1 MNASLDHG
9 KQVSSASHR
18 NIGIDMLRILS
29 MFLIVVLH
37 VLGQGGAMIRISSH
51 PSTYQACWFLETCA
65 FCAVNCY
72 GLISGYVGSGT
83 KLRVSRLLYL
93 WLVVW
98 FYSVSI
104 ALMILTFAPGMYAAA
119 GVPKGISDLFIGSR
133 TYWILKI
140 LFPVSMK
147 NYWYFSGYAALFF
160 LMPFI
165 NRAVQMMDEGECR
178 TALKVLFAVF
188 SVWTVLPKAITSDFL
203 NLTSGYTFVW
213 LLLLYTA
220 GACMKKSGFPRWNKR
235 TCALIYLGCVLF
247 SWGWKMIVEDLT
259 RASLGK
265 AVFGR
270 VFMTYTSPTILL
282 CGVSLVTLFSQL
294 RIRSG
299 LVSALVCFLAP
310 LSFSVYIIHTHPLI
324 WDQVLKGAFKPYS
337 AYGPLQVVPAV
348 LTAALAIF
356 LLCSLVD
363 LVRLKLFDLL
373 RIRGLCLLIET
384 KLSGR
389 G

>member
-1 MNASLDHG
+1 MITGSQTDG
-9 KQVSSASHR
+9 TGSSVSRR
-18 NIGIDMLRILS
+18 NSGIDMLRILS
-29 MFLIVVLH
+29 MFLIVILH

-72 GLISGYVGSGT
+72 GLISGYVGRGT
-83 KLRVSRLLYL
+83 RLRISRLLYL
-93 WLVVW
+93 WLTVW

-104 ALMILTFAPGMYAAA
+104 ALIILAFAPELYVQA
-119 GVPKGISDLFIGSR
+119 GVPKAFSDLFIGR
-133 TYWILKI
+133 ELYWTLKV

-165 NRAVQMMDEGECR
+165 NRLFDQLTEKECR
-178 TALKVLFAVF
+178 RMLRVLFGIF
-188 SVWTVLPKAITSDFL
+188 SVWTMAPKAITSDFL

-213 LLLLYTA
+213 LLLLYAA
-220 GACMKKSGFPRWNKR
+220 GACMRKSGYPGWKKR
-235 TCALIYLGCVLF
+235 TCAAVYFVCILI
-247 SWGWKMIVEDLT
+247 SWGWKMIIEDLT

-270 VFMTYTSPTILL
+270 MFMTYTSPTIVL
-282 CGVSLVTLFSQL
+282 CGAALVVLFSKL
-294 RIRSG
+294 EVRSSI
-299 LVSALVCFLAP
+299 LTALVRFLAP

-324 WDQVLKGAFKPYS
+324 WECVLKGAFKSYS
-337 AYGPLQVVPAV
+337 ALGPLQVIPAV
-348 LTAALAIF
+348 LVTALTIF
-356 LLCSLVD
+356 LFCSLVD
-363 LVRLKLFDLL
+363 FVRLRLFDLL
-373 RIRGLCLLIET
+373 RVRDLCRLIEG
-384 KLSGR
+384 KLEGR

>member
-1 MNASLDHG
+1 MKAALDTG
-9 KQVSSASHR
+9 KEAPSAFPR

-29 MFLIVVLH
+29 MFLIVILH
-37 VLGQGGAMIRISSH
+37 VLGQGGAMVRISSH

-72 GLISGYVGSGT
+72 GLISGYVGGGT
-83 KLRVSRLLYL
+83 KLRISRLLYL

-98 FYSVSI
+98 FYSVGI
-104 ALMILTFAPGMYAAA
+104 ALLVLVFAPGMYAQA
-119 GVPKGISDLFIGSR
+119 GVPKAFSDLFIGNR

-165 NRAVQMMDEGECR
+165 NRAVSLMSDRDCR
-178 TALKVLFAVF
+178 TILKIIFTVF
-188 SVWTVLPKAITSDFL
+188 SVWTVLPKAISSDFL

-213 LLLLYTA
+213 LLVLYTA
-220 GACMKKSGFPRWNKR
+220 GACMKKSGLPGWKKR
-235 TCALIYLGCVLF
+235 TCVLIFFGCVLF
-247 SWGWKMIVEDLT
+247 SWGWKMIIEDLT
-259 RASLGK
+259 RVSLGK

-270 VFMTYTSPTILL
+270 VFINYTSPTIVL
-282 CGVSLVTLFSQL
+282 CGAALVTLFSKL
-294 RIRSG
+294 KIRG
-299 LVSALVCFLAP
+299 RALTAAVRFLAP

-324 WDQVLKGAFKPYS
+324 WECVLKGAFKKYS
-337 AYGPLQVVPAV
+337 AYGPLQVIPAV
-348 LTAALAIF
+348 LMTALAIF

-363 LVRLKLFDLL
+363 LVRRKLFDLL
-373 RIRGLCLLIET
+373 RIRKMCVLIES

>member
-1 MNASLDHG
+1 MNASSDTG
-9 KQVSSASHR
+9 KQVSPAFPR
-18 NIGIDMLRILS
+18 NTGIDMLRILS
-29 MFLIVVLH
+29 MFLIVILH
-37 VLGQGGAMIRISSH
+37 VLGQGGAMVRVSSH

-72 GLISGYVGSGT
+72 GLISGYVGGGT

-93 WLVVW
+93 WMVVW
-98 FYSVSI
+98 FYSVII
-104 ALMILTFAPGMYAAA
+104 ALLFLAFAPEMYAQA
-119 GVPKGISDLFIGSR
+119 GVPKAFSDLFIGSR

-165 NRAVQMMDEGECR
+165 NRAVSKMGEQECR
-178 TALKVLFAVF
+178 TVLKVLFIVF
-188 SVWTVLPKAITSDFL
+188 SVWTAAPKAISSDFL

-213 LLLLYTA
+213 LLMLYLA
-220 GACMKKSGFPRWNKR
+220 GACIRKSRFPGWKKG
-235 TCALIYLGCVLF
+235 TCVLIFFVCVLF

-270 VFMTYTSPTILL
+270 VFMTYTAPTIVL
-282 CGVSLVTLFSQL
+282 CGAALLILFSKL
-294 RIRSG
+294 EIRGRILTAIVR
-299 LVSALVCFLAP
+299 FLAP

-324 WDQVLKGAFKPYS
+324 WECVLKGAFRQYS
-337 AYGPLQVVPAV
+337 AYGPVQVIPAV
-348 LTAALAIF
+348 LVTALAIF
-356 LLCSLVD
+356 LICSLLD
-363 LVRLKLFDLL
+363 FARLKLFELL
-373 RIRGLCLLIET
+373 RIRKMCVLIEG
-384 KLSGR
+384 KLTGR